1 MTPRAVQRAAAA
13 ARAAGALAAEAFER
27 AAMTRIVLL
36 GPVGRVLEAMRLEEG
51 ICVRAWVDAGR
62 SAKFGFASSAGIDR
76 AEEVGKAAAAQAW
89 SAGGHAAVEPPEP
102 KSRRG
107 RARKGKELVPLPEP
121 DPEPVAS
128 VAAAAAAT
136 AAPGD
141 ETRFDPEVVRLP
153 ISEARS
159 RLRRL
164 AEVSGVA
171 QRPGVSPA
179 ARAELRLAAIEQ
191 TLLRRD
197 GSSAADRL
205 TVVSLHLR
213 FPTVFG
219 LASVAIASR
228 RLADLDAAP
237 LVPMLAAYPGREAP
251 VARLRIRPGAAG
263 EFDLWVAGPVAAV
276 AALLIAERAIQ
287 RGRPVPLDGEVRLLD
302 DPLVPWGPGS
312 QSADADGQPVSA
324 RLLAGPAA
332 ECEAAPAP
340 SWLVTRS
347 SARRP
352 PTAGPTNLVV
362 EGLRSGGRVAS
373 TRRLHLLEAVLPAQG
388 GLLVRGVLRRD
399 GEDDRPVLAL
409 IEEPIEALFGAE
421 SRAATPPAFYAAGAF
436 VRTPALLR
444 PGVQVL

>member
-1 MTPRAVQRAAAA
+1 VTPRAVQRAAAA

-36 GPVGRVLEAMRLEEG
+36 GPVGRILEAMRLEEG

-76 AEEVGKAAAAQAW
+76 AEEIGKAAAAQAW
-89 SAGGHAAVEPPEP
+89 SAGGHLAAESPEP
-102 KSRRG
+102 TSRRG
-107 RARKGKELVPLPEP
+107 RGRRGKDLVPMPEIEPAVDSGGATPPEATTAP
-121 DPEPVAS
+121 D
-128 VAAAAAAT
+128 
-136 AAPGD
+136 GD
-141 ETRFDPEVVRLP
+141 TRFDPEVVRLP

-197 GSSAADRL
+197 GSTASDRL

-228 RLADLDAAP
+228 RLKDLDAAP

-251 VARLRIRPGAAG
+251 VARLRVRPGTSG

-287 RGRPVPLDGEVRLLD
+287 RGRPVPLDGEARLLD

-312 QSADADGQPVSA
+312 QSADADGHPTSS
-324 RLLAGPAA
+324 RLLAGPATD
-332 ECEAAPAP
+332 CEAAPAP
-340 SWLVTRS
+340 FWLVTRS

-352 PTAGPTNLVV
+352 PAPGPTNLVV
-362 EGLRSGGRVAS
+362 EGLKSGGRVAS
-373 TRRLHLLEAVLPAQG
+373 AQSLHLLEAVLPAQG
-388 GLLVRGVLRRD
+388 GLLTRGVLRRE

-421 SRAATPPAFYAAGAF
+421 SRATTPPAFYAAGAF